1 MPVRPSLHAAHELV
15 STLDLAASGIMKTRA
30 LHQEAFATV
39 ERLQRIHP
47 DLTEQF
53 EKSYGYAV
61 FPSVG
66 RASVAVGI
74 TFGRGIVFE
83 RNQPIGTATITGLTL
98 GVQVGGQTFSELMFF
113 PSKNELES
121 LKRGEIGFAANAS
134 AVLVKAAAS
143 GTTDFRGVIAKA
155 YSQGGMLLE
164 LSLGGQKLSFSPDA
178 TITGR
183 GEEVPRSAEQAD
195 MEAKAQPEV
204 ARGESEREDRSH
216 EPPAA
221 GAGGQDE
228 VRRAHDEEEGEA
240 KERASAEHAS
250 PGRRTRSILRRLER
264 ALPMSI
270 RARLAPVTAGLG
282 GRRLGKGLL
291 APVRRLLDK
300 AIVPLRNE
308 QAVSKTVHPAAHA
321 ALVHLIERDETLR
334 DRLDRAAGYAIFP
347 SVGKATAVLGATYG
361 RGEVY
366 ERGRLIGYAALVQVT
381 IGVQLG
387 GDTFIELVI
396 FDRPEA
402 LKRFKEGKVAFAA
415 NAAAVI
421 VKAGVAATRSSPPG
435 ADVQV
440 VTEGGLLLE
449 TALGGQKFLYRPAVL
464 TRGKKAIN

>member
-1 MPVRPSLHAAHELV
+1 
-15 STLDLAASGIMKTRA
+15 MKTRA
-30 LHQEAFATV
+30 LHEEALATV
-39 ERLQRIHP
+39 ERLQKIHP

-66 RASVAVGI
+66 RASITVGV

-83 RNQPIGTATITGLTL
+83 RKLPIGTATITELTL

-113 PSKNELES
+113 PSKHELEN
-121 LKRGEIGFAANAS
+121 LKRGELAFAANAS

-164 LSLGGQKLSFSPDA
+164 LSLGGQKLRFSPDA
-178 TITGR
+178 NIGGR
-183 GEEVPRSAEQAD
+183 REEVPRSAERAD
-195 MEAKAQPEV
+195 MEAKAPPEM
-204 ARGESEREDRSH
+204 AREESEREDRWH

-221 GAGGQDE
+221 GVGGQE
-228 VRRAHDEEEGEA
+228 EARRAHEEEGEA
-240 KERASAEHAS
+240 RERPSAEHWN
-250 PGRRTRSILRRLER
+250 PGRRARSILRRVER

-270 RARLAPVTAGLG
+270 RARLAPVTGALG

-291 APVRRLLDK
+291 APVRRVLDR

-308 QAVSKTVHPAAHA
+308 QVVSKTVHPAAHA
-321 ALVHLIERDETLR
+321 ALVHLIERNETLR

-366 ERGRLIGYAALVQVT
+366 ERGRLIGYAALVQIT

-396 FDRPEA
+396 FDKPDA

-435 ADVQV
+435 ADVRV

-449 TALGGQKFLYRPAVL
+449 TALGGQKFVYRPAVL

>member
-1 MPVRPSLHAAHELV
+1 
-15 STLDLAASGIMKTRA
+15 MKTRA
-30 LHQEAFATV
+30 LHEEALATV
-39 ERLQRIHP
+39 DRLQRIHP

-66 RASVAVGI
+66 RASVAVGVS
-74 TFGRGIVFE
+74 FGRGIVFE
-83 RNQPIGTATITGLTL
+83 RNQPIGTATITELTL

-113 PSKNELES
+113 PSKNELEN
-121 LKRGEIGFAANAS
+121 LKRGEVAFAANAS

-155 YSQGGMLLE
+155 YSLGGMLLE

-178 TITGR
+178 TIGGR
-183 GEEVPRSAEQAD
+183 REEVPRSAERTG

-204 ARGESEREDRSH
+204 ARGGSEREDKGH

-221 GAGGQDE
+221 GADGHDE
-228 VRRAHDEEEGEA
+228 VGRAHDEEGEA
-240 KERASAEHAS
+240 KERPDAEHGN
-250 PGRRTRSILRRLER
+250 PGRRTRWILRRLER
-264 ALPMSI
+264 ALPISI
-270 RARLAPVTAGLG
+270 RARLAPVMGGLG
-282 GRRLGKGLL
+282 GRRLSKGVL

-300 AIVPLRNE
+300 AIVPLRSE
-308 QAVSKTVHPAAHA
+308 QAVSKTMHPAAQA
-321 ALVHLIERDETLR
+321 ALVHLIERNETLR

-396 FDRPEA
+396 FDKPEA
-402 LKRFKEGKVAFAA
+402 LRRFKESKVAFAA

-464 TRGKKAIN
+464 TRGKKATN

>member
-1 MPVRPSLHAAHELV
+1 VT
-15 STLDLAASGIMKTRA
+15 TLDLARIRIMKTRA
-30 LHQEAFATV
+30 LHQEALATV
-39 ERLQRIHP
+39 DRLRRIHP

-74 TFGRGIVFE
+74 SFGRGIVFE
-83 RNQPIGTATITGLTL
+83 HNLPIGTATITELTL

-113 PSKNELES
+113 PTQHELEN
-121 LKRGEIGFAANAS
+121 LKRGELAFAANAS

-143 GTTDFRGVIAKA
+143 GTSDFRRVIAKA

-164 LSLGGQKLSFSPDA
+164 LSLGGQKLRFSPDA
-178 TITGR
+178 NIGGR
-183 GEEVPRSAEQAD
+183 GEEVPRGAEPAD
-195 MEAKAQPEV
+195 MAARAQPEM
-204 ARGESEREDRSH
+204 ARGEPEREARLH

-221 GAGGQDE
+221 GAGGQEE
-228 VRRAHDEEEGEA
+228 VRRAPDEEGEA
-240 KERASAEHAS
+240 QERASAEHWT
-250 PGRRTRSILRRLER
+250 PGRRTRSVLRRLER

-270 RARLAPVTAGLG
+270 RARLAPVTARLG
-282 GRRLGKGLL
+282 GTRLGRGVL
-291 APVRRLLDK
+291 APVRRLVDK
-300 AIVPLRNE
+300 AIVPLRSE
-308 QAVSKTVHPAAHA
+308 QAVSKAVHPAAHA

-347 SVGKATAVLGATYG
+347 SVGKATAVLGAAYG

-366 ERGRLIGYAALVQVT
+366 ERGRLIGYAALVQLT

-396 FDRPEA
+396 FDKPEA
-402 LKRFKEGKVAFAA
+402 LRRFKESKVAFAA
-415 NAAAVI
+415 NAALVI

-435 ADVQV
+435 ADVHV

-449 TALGGQKFLYRPAVL
+449 TALGGQKFVYRPAVL

>member
-1 MPVRPSLHAAHELV
+1 
-15 STLDLAASGIMKTRA
+15 MKTRA
-30 LHQEAFATV
+30 LHEEALATI

-47 DLTEQF
+47 DLKEQF

-66 RASVAVGI
+66 RASIAVGV

-83 RNQPIGTATITGLTL
+83 RNQPIGIATITELTL

-113 PSKNELES
+113 PSKGALEN
-121 LKRGEIGFAANAS
+121 LKRGEVAFAANAS

-164 LSLGGQKLSFSPDA
+164 LSLGGQKLKFSPDPD
-178 TITGR
+178 IGGR
-183 GEEVPRSAEQAD
+183 GQEVPRNAERAG
-195 MEAKAQPEV
+195 MEAKAPPEV
-204 ARGESEREDRSH
+204 AREKSEHEDIRQ

-221 GAGGQDE
+221 RAGGHDE
-228 VRRAHDEEEGEA
+228 VRRAHAEEGEP
-240 KERASAEHAS
+240 KERPDVEHS
-250 PGRRTRSILRRLER
+250 NPGRRTRSIVRRLER
-264 ALPMSI
+264 ALPLRV
-270 RARLAPVTAGLG
+270 RAVLAPALAGLR
-282 GRRLGKGLL
+282 GRRLGGGAL
-291 APVRRLLDK
+291 APVRRMLDK
-300 AIVPLRNE
+300 VIAPLRTE
-308 QAVSKTVHPAAHA
+308 QDVSKTVHPAVQG
-321 ALVHLIERDETLR
+321 ALARLLERDETLR
-334 DRLDRAAGYAIFP
+334 DRLEKAAGYAIFP
-347 SVGKATAVLGATYG
+347 SVGKATAVLGASYG

-366 ERGRLIGYAALVQVT
+366 ERGHLIGYAALVQVT

-396 FDRPEA
+396 FDEPA
-402 LKRFKEGKVAFAA
+402 VLKRFKQGKVAFAA

-435 ADVQV
+435 ADVRV

-449 TALGGQKFLYRPAVL
+449 TALGGQKFVFRSAVL
-464 TRGKKAIN
+464 TRGKTLNFEAAS